1 MDANTHSPLRA
12 LETSWSGNG
21 VYLFNVSS
29 TDQILTNMDHHN
41 HKRASLYPT
50 IDLTLKRIGEKA
62 IERHRI
68 FTGSNRENA
77 YKQLRK
83 KLVGAVQL
91 TCFCQIGAYASWEQ
105 AIVARRTTGA
115 REGNIWLW
123 RLKNWCSISSYDNLH
138 R

>member
-1 MDANTHSPLRA
+1 MDANTRSPLHA
-12 LETSWSGNG
+12 LETSCSGNG

-29 TDQILTNMDHHN
+29 TDHILTNMDHHN

-68 FTGSNRENA
+68 FTGSNEENT

-83 KLVGAVQL
+83 KLWAPYNLLAFARLAHMPRGAGYRSTTHNRGERRKHL
-91 TCFCQIGAYASWEQ
+91 AM
-105 AIVARRTTGA
+105 AIKELV
-115 REGNIWLW
+115 
-123 RLKNWCSISSYDNLH
+123 LH
-138 R
+138 LFI

>member
-50 IDLTLKRIGEKA
+50 IDLTQ
-62 IERHRI
+62 
-68 FTGSNRENA
+68 A
-77 YKQLRK
+77 YR
-83 KLVGAVQL
+83 
-91 TCFCQIGAYASWEQ
+91 
-105 AIVARRTTGA
+105 
-115 REGNIWLW
+115 REGNRETQNIYWEQ
-123 RLKNWCSISSYDNLH
+123 
-138 R
+138 